1 MLEKISCPKCQH
13 SIEVSKILFEKL
25 QKDFID
31 RENRLKTTFRAEL
44 EKRVSAQ
51 KEESMKLANQKAKE
65 EFSEQFKQLEEN
77 NSELKKK
84 FELQMN
90 TEMNLRKKVSE
101 MEDMSMKLKLENQKQ
116 LELQKIELEKQLK
129 DNLLKEKEI
138 LELQMKSRFQ
148 SEIDQEKERTRLE
161 QQKTKQMENDIL
173 SLKRK
178 LEQGSMQLQGDASEN
193 ALKNWLN
200 EWFPS
205 DEITDVPTGIKGAD
219 LIQTVFDQK
228 YQEVGKIVFESKNTK
243 EWSNAWIGKLK
254 HDQGLVKADIA
265 VLVTKTLPKDVEN
278 FTLVDGI
285 FVVAFNHLKPLVSA
299 LRFHLDNAYRLSNS
313 MDNRDEKVQF
323 LYAYLSGPQFKTRI
337 ENIIFAFNSLKE
349 GLDSEK
355 RAMQRIWARRE
366 KEIEKV
372 IDNTSGLYGDM
383 QGIIGGSIAKIDY
396 LELE

>member
-13 SIEVSKILFEKL
+13 SIEVSKILFDKL
-25 QKDFID
+25 KKDFVD
-31 RENRLKTTFRAEL
+31 RENKLKNTYRTEL
-44 EKRVSAQ
+44 EKRLQLQ
-51 KEESMKLANQKAKE
+51 KVETMKLASQKAKE
-65 EFSEQFKQLEEN
+65 ELATQFKQLEEN
-77 NSELKKK
+77 NVELKKK
-84 FELQMN
+84 FESQIN
-90 TEMNLRKKVSE
+90 TEMTLRKKLTE
-101 MEDMSMKLKLENQKQ
+101 MEDLSVKLKLDNQKQ

-129 DNLLKEKEI
+129 DNLSKEKEI
-138 LELQMKSRFQ
+138 LELQMKNRFQ
-148 SEIDQEKERTRLE
+148 TEIEQEKEKTRLE

-193 ALKNWLN
+193 AVKNWLN
-200 EWFPS
+200 EWFPT

-228 YQEVGKIVFESKNTK
+228 YQEVGKIVYESKNTK

-265 VLVTKTLPKDVEN
+265 ILVTKALPKDVEN
-278 FTLVDGI
+278 FALIDGI

-299 LRFHLDNAYRLSNS
+299 IRFHLENAYRLSNS

>member
-13 SIEVSKILFEKL
+13 SIEVSKILFDKL
-25 QKDFID
+25 KKDFVD
-31 RENRLKTTFRAEL
+31 RENKLKNTYRTEL
-44 EKRVSAQ
+44 EKRLQLQ
-51 KEESMKLANQKAKE
+51 KVETMKLASQKAKE
-65 EFSEQFKQLEEN
+65 ELATQFKQLEESN
-77 NSELKKK
+77 VELKKK
-84 FELQMN
+84 FESQIN
-90 TEMNLRKKVSE
+90 TEMTLRKKLTE
-101 MEDMSMKLKLENQKQ
+101 MEDLSVKLKLENQKQ

-129 DNLLKEKEI
+129 DNLSKEKEI
-138 LELQMKSRFQ
+138 LELQMKNRFQ
-148 SEIDQEKERTRLE
+148 TEIEQEKEKTRLE

-193 ALKNWLN
+193 AVKNWLN
-200 EWFPS
+200 EWFPT

-228 YQEVGKIVFESKNTK
+228 YQEVGKIVYESKNTK

-265 VLVTKTLPKDVEN
+265 ILVTKALPKDVEN
-278 FTLVDGI
+278 FALIDGI

-299 LRFHLDNAYRLSNS
+299 IRFHLENAYRLSNS
-313 MDNRDEKVQF
+313 MENRDEKVQF

>member
-13 SIEVSKILFEKL
+13 SIEVSKILFDKL
-25 QKDFID
+25 KKDFTD
-31 RENRLKTTFRAEL
+31 RENKLKNTYRTEL
-44 EKRVSAQ
+44 EKRLKLQ
-51 KEESMKLANQKAKE
+51 KIESMKLANQKAKE
-65 EFSEQFKQLEEN
+65 ELASQFKQLEEN
-77 NSELKKK
+77 NVELKKK
-84 FELQMN
+84 FESQVN
-90 TEMNLRKKVSE
+90 TEMSLRKKLTE
-101 MEDMSMKLKLENQKQ
+101 MEDLSVKLKLDNQKQ

-129 DNLLKEKEI
+129 VNLSKEKEI

-148 SEIDQEKERTRLE
+148 TEIEQEKEKTRLE

-193 ALKNWLN
+193 AVKNWLN
-200 EWFPS
+200 EWFPT
-205 DEITDVPTGIKGAD
+205 DEVSDVPTGIKGAD
-219 LIQTVFDQK
+219 LIQTVFDNK
-228 YQEVGKIVFESKNTK
+228 YQEVGKIVYESKNTK

-265 VLVTKTLPKDVEN
+265 ILVTKALPKDVEN
-278 FTLVDGI
+278 FAIIDGI

-299 LRFHLDNAYRLSNS
+299 IRFHLENAFRLSNS

-323 LYAYLSGPQFKTRI
+323 LYSYLSGPQFKTRI
-337 ENIIFAFNSLKE
+337 ENIIFAFNSLKD